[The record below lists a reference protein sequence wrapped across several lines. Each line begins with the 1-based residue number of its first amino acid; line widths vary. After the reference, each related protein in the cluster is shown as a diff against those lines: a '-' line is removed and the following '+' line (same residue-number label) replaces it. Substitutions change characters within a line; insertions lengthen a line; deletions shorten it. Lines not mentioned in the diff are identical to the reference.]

1 MLQLRVA
8 QLSARREHNIRPRKR
23 GEVQTAVAAL
33 LNNRIFRLP
42 DLLSQG

>member
-23 GEVQTAVAAL
+23 EVQTAVAAL